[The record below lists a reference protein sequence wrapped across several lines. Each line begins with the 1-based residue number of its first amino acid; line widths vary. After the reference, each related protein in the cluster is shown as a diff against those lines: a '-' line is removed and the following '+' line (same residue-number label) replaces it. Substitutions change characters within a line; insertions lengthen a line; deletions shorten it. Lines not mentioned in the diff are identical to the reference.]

1 MIKVSI
7 QNPDQ
12 WSIGIYK
19 MTWESLNHFVFHD
32 IPDVKNPVLNV
43 KTIAKRGI
51 QFVADPFL
59 IQENNKYYIFFEIMH
74 YHKGTIG
81 LAESEDGIQW
91 NYKGT
96 ILEEPFHMSYPCVV
110 KDNNAFYMVPEC
122 AKTNSMRLY
131 KASQFPNKWTFV
143 KEIACGIPFADPTVF
158 LYKQTWWLMVSDITS
173 SNLYLYRANQLEGEW
188 VPHKKNP
195 ILQNNKSRAR
205 SGGNVLQILDKT
217 IMFFQDSSVDYGRTL
232 RLFEVTMLD
241 ENDFQCEEI
250 DNSCIENLK
259 VASWNRD
266 GIHHISNLR
275 IDKGSWLIAID
286 GKTKHKPNY
295 VYTYMGNIALPIAQP
310 IVKLYH
316 WLGFKSRK

>member
-1 MIKVSI
+1 
-7 QNPDQ
+7 
-12 WSIGIYK
+12 
-19 MTWESLNHFVFHD
+19 
-32 IPDVKNPVLNV
+32 
-43 KTIAKRGI
+43 
-51 QFVADPFL
+51 
-59 IQENNKYYIFFEIMH
+59 
-74 YHKGTIG
+74 
-81 LAESEDGIQW
+81 
-91 NYKGT
+91 
-96 ILEEPFHMSYPCVV
+96 
-110 KDNNAFYMVPEC
+110 
-122 AKTNSMRLY
+122 
-131 KASQFPNKWTFV
+131 
-143 KEIACGIPFADPTVF
+143 
-158 LYKQTWWLMVSDITS
+158 
-173 SNLYLYRANQLEGEW
+173 
-188 VPHKKNP
+188 
-195 ILQNNKSRAR
+195 
-205 SGGNVLQILDKT
+205 
-217 IMFFQDSSVDYGRTL
+217 MFFQDSSVDYGRTL